1 MPTKPE
7 KSKPA
12 RKAAPAAAAP
22 SSGKARQFYSVAEPF
37 NASGGRKRRLARI
50 EHAREEDAPNL
61 SPTTRLLGVNQV
73 RDLLRNSPETRGLAR
88 TIRVNTIG
96 PYGQIV
102 FRDEGEWFAAAA
114 NYYNHTWAPH
124 ADFIDGTTW
133 RECLQLVVHT
143 IAFEGDAVVVFDDGQ
158 LSPGKERGTGRL
170 VFFEADQIA
179 SVIDADWAEYCKR
192 AGHVRADGSPAWH
205 QCSGVI
211 LNELGR
217 KCGIVVSRVRGQQA
231 VPWRDALVML
241 CDPDDPDAAPWRHV
255 TRKFRLRQLRGSAD
269 ALPGSTIVQDA
280 TEMREYEL
288 QSAKRASSH
297 YAAVLGKDRPVDPVD
312 MAALPSPD
320 ELGAGA
326 APAASGESSSAA
338 GASAPAPIPGAT
350 DDDSS
355 IAGDL
360 SSSNLSRVS
369 GGQVD
374 YYEGVEKIE
383 WDPATRPS
391 DRVVEFLEYATRL
404 SGRAHGI
411 NASYASG
418 KAEGSYTAFRGDV
431 AMSWLVFFDNQQF
444 IEDAFSDWVARH
456 VLRRAID
463 LGLIVSKEAAPKDW
477 PSGIRWTYPKMPAV
491 DEQKEQA
498 AVLAKLRNG
507 TTTLRDEL
515 GPAWRDV
522 IRQRAEEKKFC
533 AGLGL
538 VLAQDETTPGSQ
550 PTPTTE
556 SNATANE

>member
-1 MPTKPE
+1 
-7 KSKPA
+7 
-12 RKAAPAAAAP
+12 
-22 SSGKARQFYSVAEPF
+22 
-37 NASGGRKRRLARI
+37 
-50 EHAREEDAPNL
+50 
-61 SPTTRLLGVNQV
+61 
-73 RDLLRNSPETRGLAR
+73 
-88 TIRVNTIG
+88 
-96 PYGQIV
+96 
-102 FRDEGEWFAAAA
+102 
-114 NYYNHTWAPH
+114 
-124 ADFIDGTTW
+124 
-133 RECLQLVVHT
+133 
-143 IAFEGDAVVVFDDGQ
+143 
-158 LSPGKERGTGRL
+158 
-170 VFFEADQIA
+170 
-179 SVIDADWAEYCKR
+179 
-192 AGHVRADGSPAWH
+192 
-205 QCSGVI
+205 
-211 LNELGR
+211 
-217 KCGIVVSRVRGQQA
+217 
-231 VPWRDALVML
+231 ML